1 MKYLNRTLI
10 IIVLLFIANSIVF
23 AQNNYPPVIDCS
35 KEVTYKEVDNVKL
48 NLWIFNPPK
57 HSLTD
62 KTPAIVF
69 FFGGGWSKGSPTAF
83 VKHCELLSARGMVA
97 IVADYRVKSRHN
109 VAAKACVS
117 DAKSAV
123 RWIRQHAVELGID
136 PDRIAAGG
144 GSAGGHLAAATA
156 TLSNFDEANENN
168 KISSKPN
175 ALALFNPAL
184 VLAPVD
190 AMDVPAERMK
200 RMEARMGAKLESM
213 SPYHNIN
220 KDMPP
225 TIIFHG
231 TGDKSVPFS
240 TIELFTKKMKEN
252 GNSCVLV
259 AYKDAPHGF
268 FNYKINYKKANGAF
282 IDTIHKMEKFFV
294 SLGYLED
301 TFEASV
307 YE

>member
-1 MKYLNRTLI
+1 
-10 IIVLLFIANSIVF
+10 
-23 AQNNYPPVIDCS
+23 
-35 KEVTYKEVDNVKL
+35 VTFKEVDSVKL

-69 FFGGGWSKGSPTAF
+69 FFGGGWIMGSPTAF
-83 VKHCELLSARGMVA
+83 VKHCEYLSARGMVA

-109 VAAKACVS
+109 VQVKTCVS

-123 RWIRQHAVELGID
+123 RWIREHAVELGID

-156 TLSNFDEANENN
+156 TLTNFDEANENSE
-168 KISSKPN
+168 ISSKPN

-184 VLAPVD
+184 VLAPLD
-190 AMDVPAERMK
+190 AGADVSTERMK
-200 RMEARMGAKLESM
+200 RMEARMGAKPESM

-231 TGDKSVPFS
+231 TGDTTVPFN
-240 TIELFTKKMKEN
+240 TVELFSKKMKEN

-259 AYKDAPHGF
+259 AYKDEPHSF
-268 FNYKINYKKANGAF
+268 FSYKNSNGVF
-282 IDTIHKMEKFFV
+282 IDTIHKMDKFFV
-294 SLGYLED
+294 SLGYLEAPP
-301 TFEASV
+301 EATV